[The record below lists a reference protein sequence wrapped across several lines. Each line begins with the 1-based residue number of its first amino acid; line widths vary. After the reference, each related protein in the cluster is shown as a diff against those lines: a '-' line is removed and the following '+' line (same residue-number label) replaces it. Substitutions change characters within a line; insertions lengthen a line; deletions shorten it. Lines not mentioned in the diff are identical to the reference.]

1 MGGDREEAKS
11 KQKEYQTSLLLLGSI
26 VMVRSLCQLSFKLGL
41 RLRRKVTK
49 KIRKQQIVLPLDIV
63 DWILLT
69 YRVYNDYSSLR
80 RKLIYLKDFQQ
91 RENSKKTIKVYLC
104 CNMPRLVLNLAEVL
118 AEVHHAKWCPG
129 Q

>member
-1 MGGDREEAKS
+1 MGGDGDEGKS

-49 KIRKQQIVLPLDIV
+49 KIRKQQIVLPLDTV
-63 DWILLT
+63 DWIFLT

-80 RKLIYLKDFQQ
+80 RKLITVSHALRTHPGLKISSKEKTQ
-91 RENSKKTIKVYLC
+91 RKQLRFTSAAT
-104 CNMPRLVLNLAEVL
+104 
-118 AEVHHAKWCPG
+118 CPG
-129 Q
+129 WC